1 MVAGGQICLPDPTE
15 ILPDSTKSLRFVK
28 SISRGVLG
36 SFLTGPNGHTWSMG
50 AIRMP
55 SQAQMNENPLAQ
67 VVARITQTDG
77 DFSTAIP
84 ELMLYRRS
92 AATVPM
98 PCIYGLGLG
107 IAVQGH
113 KRVTLGDQVF
123 DYGPGQSLVTAVDLP
138 VVSYVTQA
146 SVGQPYL
153 GLYLALDARV
163 VTQLATDIDRPRPG
177 KGVGAM
183 AVVSLDEG
191 LLDAVIRI
199 IRLLDEPGLV
209 PQIAP
214 LIMQEITVRLLSGP
228 HGPMLRHLVAVGS
241 PSQQIAKVMSWL
253 KQHFMEEVPMDDL
266 AGRARMSPST
276 FRQHFRAVAG
286 TSPLQYL
293 KHLRLQAARQMMMN
307 EGLDA
312 GSTALRVGYE
322 SSSQFNREYS
332 RLFGQPPLRD
342 TRRIKASQGEPYQ

>member
-1 MVAGGQICLPDPTE
+1 
-15 ILPDSTKSLRFVK
+15 
-28 SISRGVLG
+28 
-36 SFLTGPNGHTWSMG
+36 
-50 AIRMP
+50 MP
-55 SQAQMNENPLAQ
+55 SQAQMNEHSLAEA
-67 VVARITQTDG
+67 VARIAQTDG
-77 DFSTAIP
+77 DFSTTLP
-84 ELMLYRRS
+84 ELMVYRRS

-146 SVGQPYL
+146 SVAQPYL
-153 GLYLALDARV
+153 GVYLTLDARV
-163 VTQLATDIDRPRPG
+163 VTQLAAEIDRPRTGREVAPRS
-177 KGVGAM
+177 M
-183 AVVSLDEG
+183 AVVLLDEG
-191 LLDAVIRI
+191 LQDAVNRVL
-199 IRLLDEPGLV
+199 RLLDEPLLV

-214 LIMQEITVRLLSGP
+214 LILQEITVRLLHGP
-228 HGPMLRHLVAVGS
+228 HGPMLRHLVASGS
-241 PSQQIAKVMSWL
+241 PSQQIAKVLSWL
-253 KQHFMEEVPMDDL
+253 KQHFMEEVPVDDL
-266 AGRARMSPST
+266 ASRAHMSPST
-276 FRQHFRAVAG
+276 FRQHFRAIAG

-293 KHLRLQAARQMMMN
+293 KHLRLQAARQLMLN

-332 RLFGQPPLRD
+332 RLFGLPPLRD
-342 TRRIKASQGEPYQ
+342 MRRLHSTQYRGPEYSRS

>member
-1 MVAGGQICLPDPTE
+1 
-15 ILPDSTKSLRFVK
+15 
-28 SISRGVLG
+28 
-36 SFLTGPNGHTWSMG
+36 
-50 AIRMP
+50 
-55 SQAQMNENPLAQ
+55 MNENPLAQ
-67 VVARITQTDG
+67 AVARVAQTDG
-77 DFSTAIP
+77 DFTTAIP

-92 AATVPM
+92 VATVPM

-113 KRVTLGDQVF
+113 KRVTLGDHFF

-146 SVGQPYL
+146 SKARPYL
-153 GLYLALDARV
+153 GVYLTLDVRV
-163 VTQLATDIDRPRPG
+163 VTQLAADIDRPRPG
-177 KGVGAM
+177 IVAGPRAM
-183 AVVSLDEG
+183 AVVALDEG
-191 LLDAVIRI
+191 LQDAVIRV
-199 IRLLDEPGLV
+199 IRLLDDPVLV

-214 LIMQEITVRLLSGP
+214 LIMQEITVRLLNGP
-228 HGPMLRHLVAVGS
+228 HGPMLRHLVASGS

-253 KQHFMEEVPMDDL
+253 KQHFMDEVPVDDL
-266 AGRARMSPST
+266 AGRAHMSPST

-293 KHLRLQAARQMMMN
+293 KHLRLQAARQLMMN

-332 RLFGQPPLRD
+332 RLFGFPPLRD
-342 TRRIKASQGEPYQ
+342 MRRIKGSPGEPHPGR

>member
-1 MVAGGQICLPDPTE
+1 
-15 ILPDSTKSLRFVK
+15 
-28 SISRGVLG
+28 
-36 SFLTGPNGHTWSMG
+36 
-50 AIRMP
+50 
-55 SQAQMNENPLAQ
+55 
-67 VVARITQTDG
+67 
-77 DFSTAIP
+77 
-84 ELMLYRRS
+84 
-92 AATVPM
+92 M

-113 KRVTLGDQVF
+113 KRVTLGDHVF

-146 SVGQPYL
+146 SVAQPYL
-153 GLYLALDARV
+153 GVYLALDPRV
-163 VTQLATDIDRPRPG
+163 VTQLAADIDRPKSGRE
-177 KGVGAM
+177 VGPRAM

-191 LLDAVIRI
+191 LKDAVTRV
-199 IRLLDEPGLV
+199 IRLLDEPVLV
-209 PQIAP
+209 SQIAP
-214 LIMQEITVRLLSGP
+214 LIMQEITVRLLNGT
-228 HGPMLRHLVAVGS
+228 HGPMLRHLVASGS

-253 KQHFMEEVPMDDL
+253 KQHFMEEVPVDDL
-266 AGRARMSPST
+266 AGRAHMSPST

-342 TRRIKASQGEPYQ
+342 TRRIKALQREPQP